1 MTRRKA
7 RRFRP
12 GFVYEFWGYD
22 PRALLRGILKIVL
35 LYVGQ
40 TRQKPET
47 RWRQHQYGSPNGEP
61 AKVWWPL
68 VVERKIF
75 KSSMLIRNAK
85 LDGQEIR
92 RIVTGR
98 PLMNYNWNKLN
109 ANRIPKY
116 DQPKVMAKIAAR
128 GGVAALVKEARQREG
143 TVAGWS
149 IDQKTGAVTWY
160 GPRADRYGSQWLPQS
175 THSLS
180 SSELASAFRPASL
193 ERSSA

>member
-12 GFVYEFWGYD
+12 GYIYEFWGYD
-22 PRALLRGILKIVL
+22 PRALLRGISKVVL

-61 AKVWWPL
+61 PKVWWPL
-68 VVERKIF
+68 VVEKRLPV
-75 KSSMLIRNAK
+75 SRALVGNLK
-85 LDGQEIR
+85 LDIKELR
-92 RIVTGR
+92 RIANGK
-98 PLMNYNWNKLN
+98 PLANIKLN
-109 ANRIPKY
+109 QFNRKRIPPWEMKELM
-116 DQPKVMAKIAAR
+116 QQIAAR

-143 TVAGWS
+143 TIAGWS
-149 IDQKTGAVTWY
+149 IDRKTGNVTWY
-160 GPRADRYGSQWLPQS
+160 GPQADRYGSQWIPQL
-175 THSLS
+175 TLS
-180 SSELASAFRPASL
+180 SSSSGLASASQWAST

>member
-12 GFVYEFWGYD
+12 GYIYEFWGYD

-61 AKVWWPL
+61 PKVWWPL
-68 VVERKIF
+68 VVEKRLPVSRAMIGNF
-75 KSSMLIRNAK
+75 K
-85 LDGQEIR
+85 LDIKEAQ
-92 RIVTGR
+92 RIVRGK
-98 PLMNYNWNKLN
+98 PLVNIKLN
-109 ANRIPKY
+109 QFNSKRIPPWEMK
-116 DQPKVMAKIAAR
+116 DLMQQIAAR

-149 IDQKTGAVTWY
+149 IDQKTGTVTWY
-160 GPRADRYGSQWLPQS
+160 GPRAEWYGSQWLPES
-175 THSLS
+175 TS
-180 SSELASAFRPASL
+180 SSSSSARVSAFPPASMAKN
-193 ERSSA
+193 SA

>member
-12 GFVYEFWGYD
+12 GYIYEFWGYD

-109 ANRIPKY
+109 PNRIPKY
-116 DQPKVMAKIAAR
+116 DQPKVMAKIASR
-128 GGVAALVKEARQREG
+128 GGVAALVKDARQREG

-149 IDQKTGAVTWY
+149 IDRKTGNVTWY
-160 GPRADRYGSQWLPQS
+160 GPKAERYGSQWLPQS

-180 SSELASAFRPASL
+180 SSELASAFRPASM
-193 ERSSA
+193 EKSSA

>member
-12 GFVYEFWGYD
+12 GYIYEFWGYD

-109 ANRIPKY
+109 PNRIPKY
-116 DQPKVMAKIAAR
+116 DQPKVMAKIASR

-149 IDQKTGAVTWY
+149 IDRKTGNVTWY
-160 GPRADRYGSQWLPQS
+160 GPKADRYGSQWLPQS

-180 SSELASAFRPASL
+180 SSELASAFRPASM
-193 ERSSA
+193 EKSSA

>member
-68 VVERKIF
+68 VVEKRLPVSRAMISNF
-75 KSSMLIRNAK
+75 K
-85 LDGQEIR
+85 LDVKEAR
-92 RIVTGR
+92 RIIGGK
-98 PLMNYNWNKLN
+98 PLANIKLN
-109 ANRIPKY
+109 QFNSKRIPPWEMK
-116 DQPKVMAKIAAR
+116 DLMQQIAAR

-149 IDQKTGAVTWY
+149 IDRKTGSVTWY

-180 SSELASAFRPASL
+180 SSELASAFRPASM